1 VGVSKAA
8 ELRKTVQVWHSI
20 LDGRAEGGAE
30 TAKAAGRWAR
40 DHEWSLHRR
49 LAVQMLADGIR
60 EHLGDDWLDYAWESP
75 GKDAKIV
82 SEGEADE
89 SVRPVEG
96 STQGEVALTA
106 TTA

>member
-1 VGVSKAA
+1 
-8 ELRKTVQVWHSI
+8 
-20 LDGRAEGGAE
+20 
-30 TAKAAGRWAR
+30 
-40 DHEWSLHRR
+40 
-49 LAVQMLADGIR
+49 MLADGIR